1 MFQPEPGLIIW
12 TFISFIILLILLS
25 KVAYKPITKAL
36 RNREDSIRDSLEEAK
51 KTRESAE
58 ALLEDYKNQLA
69 QAREEAQKILAEG
82 KMMGENIK
90 KEVIQKAHEES
101 NQIVKRAQ
109 EEIEFQKKK
118 ALMELKE
125 RIADHTI
132 MAASKVIERALEKKD
147 HEQLLDEYI
156 SKVGEKYES

>member
-1 MFQPEPGLIIW
+1 MFQAEPGLMIW
-12 TFISFIILLILLS
+12 TAISFIILLVLLW
-25 KVAYKPITKAL
+25 KVTYKPITKAL
-36 RNREDSIRDSLEEAK
+36 KNREDSIRNSLEEAK
-51 KTRESAE
+51 KTRETAE
-58 ALLEDYKNQLA
+58 SLLEDYKKQLA

-82 KMMGENIK
+82 KTMGENIK

-109 EEIEFQKKK
+109 EEIEFQKEK

-125 RIADHTI
+125 RLADLSI
-132 MAASKVIERALEKKD
+132 MAASKVIEKALDKKD

>member
-1 MFQPEPGLIIW
+1 MFQAEPGLIIW
-12 TFISFIILLILLS
+12 TLISFIILLALLW

-36 RNREDSIRDSLEEAK
+36 KKREDTIRDSLEEAK

-58 ALLEDYKNQLA
+58 TLLEDYKKQLA
-69 QAREEAQKILAEG
+69 QAREEAQKILSEG
-82 KMMGENIK
+82 KVMGENVK
-90 KEVIQKAHEES
+90 KEIIQKAHEES

-109 EEIEFQKKK
+109 EEIEFQKEK
-118 ALMELKE
+118 ALMELRE
-125 RIADHTI
+125 RIADLTI
-132 MAASKVIERALEKKD
+132 MAASKVIERALDKKD

>member
-1 MFQPEPGLIIW
+1 MFQAEPGLMIW
-12 TFISFIILLILLS
+12 TAISFIILLVLLW
-25 KVAYKPITKAL
+25 KVTYKPITKAL
-36 RNREDSIRDSLEEAK
+36 KNREDSIRDSLEEAK

-58 ALLEDYKNQLA
+58 ALLEDYKKQLA
-69 QAREEAQKILAEG
+69 QAREEAQKILSEG
-82 KMMGENIK
+82 KTLGENVK

-109 EEIEFQKKK
+109 EEIEFQKEK

-125 RIADHTI
+125 RLADLSI
-132 MAASKVIERALEKKD
+132 MAASKVIEKALDKKD

>member
-12 TFISFIILLILLS
+12 TFISFIILLILLW

-58 ALLEDYKNQLA
+58 ALLEDYKKQLA

-90 KEVIQKAHEES
+90 KEIIQKAHEES

-109 EEIEFQKKK
+109 EEIEFQKEK

-125 RIADHTI
+125 KIADLSI
-132 MAASKVIERALEKKD
+132 MAASKVIEKALDKKD

-156 SKVGEKYES
+156 SKVGEKYAS